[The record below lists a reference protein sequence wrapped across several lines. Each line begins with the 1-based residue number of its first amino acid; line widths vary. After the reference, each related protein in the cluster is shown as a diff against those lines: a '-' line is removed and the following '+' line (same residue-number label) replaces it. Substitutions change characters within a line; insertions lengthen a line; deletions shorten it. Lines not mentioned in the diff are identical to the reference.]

1 MLDTASGDAERL
13 YEREDWVRVDVIPG
27 FALLPRGGL
36 CGTTV
41 YDRNLGGWLEPSIR
55 TVP

>member
-1 MLDTASGDAERL
+1 VG
-13 YEREDWVRVDVIPG
+13 VIPG

-41 YDRNLGGWLEPSIR
+41 YYRNLGE
-55 TVP
+55 